1 MITKKKLEKKIEKLK
16 ALKRKNPSK
25 FHRMYSKAMKSAI
38 KSGNSYVLETVPEEF
53 RWYVLYKRKSRR
65 NRSRFKYKIM
75 AYDKRIY
82 VNKFY
87 PYSYHNLEPV
97 LVLTGWFSRKNA
109 KLLYDTW
116 YGKSWRETV
125 KFIKGK
131 KAIQLGFKIGK
142 SLYINGRY
150 RKPKTKL
157 SVLKSYKY
165 SNNKKSYRW
174 NIISDICKENYS
186 DKEKENIIVKRVL
199 DKYETHQCDIP
210 TKEIRVI
217 PKITKNEKLKLPK
230 IQEIKQIRKKDLY
243 EM

>member
-25 FHRMYSKAMKSAI
+25 FHRMYSEAMKSAI
-38 KSGNSYVLETVPEEF
+38 KDGNSYVLETVPEEF

-65 NRSRFKYKIM
+65 NRDRFKYKIR
-75 AYDKRIY
+75 ACDKRIY

-210 TKEIRVI
+210 TKEIRVN
-217 PKITKNEKLKLPK
+217 PKITKDEKLKLPK

>member
-53 RWYVLYKRKSRR
+53 IWYVLYKRKSRR
-65 NRSRFKYKIM
+65 NRSRFKYKIR

-125 KFIKGK
+125 KFIRVK
-131 KAIQLGFKIGK
+131 KQ
-142 SLYINGRY
+142 YN
-150 RKPKTKL
+150 
-157 SVLKSYKY
+157 
-165 SNNKKSYRW
+165 
-174 NIISDICKENYS
+174 
-186 DKEKENIIVKRVL
+186 
-199 DKYETHQCDIP
+199 
-210 TKEIRVI
+210 
-217 PKITKNEKLKLPK
+217 
-230 IQEIKQIRKKDLY
+230 
-243 EM
+243 